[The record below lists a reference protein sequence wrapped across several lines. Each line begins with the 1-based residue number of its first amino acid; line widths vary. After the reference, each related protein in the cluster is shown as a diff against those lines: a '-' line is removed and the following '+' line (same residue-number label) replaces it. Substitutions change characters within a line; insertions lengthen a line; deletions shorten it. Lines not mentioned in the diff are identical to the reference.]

1 MDTDTGVK
9 TYETLLTEVIGEHL
23 LKVTLNRPEVG
34 NARNTQMG
42 LDLLDLWTGL
52 IDDPGEVRCVILTGA
67 GEKIF
72 CAGGDLK
79 QRKGLTPN
87 QWQHQHAIFERGR
100 DALLECPVP
109 VIAAIN
115 GHAYAGGLETALV
128 CDFAYAVST
137 ARFALT
143 EVTIGIMPGG
153 GGTQTLPRIVGER
166 RAKEI
171 ILTGKPFT
179 AQQALEW
186 GVLNRVCE
194 PGTLMQQVLET
205 AQTICDNAP
214 LSIRQAKKSI
224 HQGLQMDLKRG
235 LMFEIEAYDR
245 LVDTEDRRE
254 GVLAFNEK
262 RKPIFKGR

>member
-1 MDTDTGVK
+1 MK
-9 TYETLLTEVIGEHL
+9 PYETLFTEIIGEHL

-42 LDLLDLWTGL
+42 RDLLDLWTGL
-52 IDDPGEVRCVILTGA
+52 IDDPGDIRCVILTGA

-79 QRKGLTPN
+79 QRKNLTPRE
-87 QWQHQHAIFERGR
+87 WQHQHEIFERGR

-115 GHAYAGGLETALV
+115 GHAYAGGLETVLV

-153 GGTQTLPRIVGER
+153 GGTQTLPRVVGER

-171 ILTGKPFT
+171 ILTGKPFS
-179 AQQALEW
+179 AQQALDW
-186 GVLNRVCE
+186 GILNRVCE
-194 PGTLMQQVLET
+194 PGALMDQVLET
-205 AQTICDNAP
+205 ARTICDNAP
-214 LSIRQAKKSI
+214 LSVRQAKKSI
-224 HQGLQMDLKRG
+224 HHGLQMDLKRG
-235 LMFEIEAYDR
+235 LMFEVEAYNR

-262 RKPIFKGR
+262 RKPVFKGR